1 MKTEKAIERIK
12 AFRDYLCAGNPIWDV
27 GECKEAFDI
36 AIAAM
41 EQRWLPA
48 ADVPDINDG
57 DMISRQ
63 AVIKLILSGR
73 VGDDSRFECPAE
85 CNGMLEWAADE
96 VAKMPAADVPDIKVG
111 EWIPVSERLPE
122 IGEHYVSEPC
132 IVYCSN
138 GAYGFAELE
147 ENIFGQVGWNCERDD
162 EYHEPLGEVLAWMPL
177 PKPWEGE

>member
-57 DMISRQ
+57 DMISRE

-96 VAKMPAADVPDIKVG
+96 VAKMPTADVPDRKVG
-111 EWIPVSERLPE
+111 KWIKDGVAYSLYKCSACNDFCVVAGWANCIPE
-122 IGEHYVSEPC
+122 EQMYKGFKFCPNC
-132 IVYCSN
+132 
-138 GAYGFAELE
+138 GARMRG
-147 ENIFGQVGWNCERDD
+147 D
-162 EYHEPLGEVLAWMPL
+162 EG
-177 PKPWEGE
+177 